1 MAEPSLVLAFLAGA
15 VSVATPCILP
25 VLPPLLA
32 GSVGSRLRPLA
43 IVLGMS
49 FTFTLMGGAFSAL
62 GLLATPLG
70 DALRYIAV
78 GFIILFGA
86 VMVEDSLHSLFVRG
100 TSALSR
106 RFTLSSAG
114 DESLGGALLLG
125 MSLGVVWIPCVGP
138 VLGSILSFVAMEGSI
153 VKGSVLLFAYSLG
166 FGSAVLAIAYGSRR
180 YASRLE
186 WFRKNSEHIRRAA
199 GWVII
204 LTGVAILLG
213 LDRKLMALLL
223 PYFPAL
229 L

>member
-1 MAEPSLVLAFLAGA
+1 MAEPSLLLAFVAGA

-49 FTFTLMGGAFSAL
+49 ITFTLMGGAFSAM
-62 GLLATPLG
+62 GVLASPLG
-70 DALRYIAV
+70 DVLRYLAV

-86 VMVEDSLHSLFVRG
+86 VMVEDSLHAAFVRY
-100 TSALSR
+100 TSRL
-106 RFTLSSAG
+106 SAG
-114 DESLGGALLLG
+114 ISPAPAGESLGSALLLG

-138 VLGSILSFVAMEGSI
+138 VLGSILSYVMVKGSI
-153 VKGSVLLFAYSLG
+153 LKGSVLLFFYSLG

-186 WFRKNSEHIRRAA
+186 WLRRNSEHIRRAA

-213 LDRKLMALLL
+213 VDRKLMTLLL

>member
-32 GSVGSRLRPLA
+32 SGVGSRLRPLA
-43 IVLGMS
+43 VVLGMAL
-49 FTFTLMGGAFSAL
+49 TFTLMGGAFSAL
-62 GLLATPLG
+62 GVLASPLG
-70 DALRYIAV
+70 ELLRYIAV

-86 VMVEDSLHSLFVRG
+86 VMVQDALHDLFVRG
-100 TSALSR
+100 SSALSR
-106 RFTLSSAG
+106 RFALSAG
-114 DESLGGALLLG
+114 GESLGGALLLG

-138 VLGSILSFVAMEGSI
+138 VLGSILSYVVLKGSI
-153 VKGSVLLFAYSLG
+153 LKGSVLLFTYSLG

-186 WFRKNSEHIRRAA
+186 WVRRNSENIRRAA

-204 LTGVAILLG
+204 LTGLAILLG
-213 LDRKLMALLL
+213 VDRKLMALLL